1 MAPTPIENPFPGLRS
16 FEPHQADLFFG
27 RDEQIEELADRLQK
41 HRFVAVVGTSG
52 SGKSSLVRA
61 GLIPVLER
69 SHVGFMASRWRI
81 AILRPGGS
89 ATVEL
94 ASALSRSFGDPHE
107 IVLKALRA
115 SSAGLA
121 KYARQRLDEG
131 ESLLLLVDQFEEL
144 FRYRSH
150 ANAEHRAEGSA
161 AFVKLLLAASGHND
175 HPLPGLDDVPVYVVI
190 TLRSDFLGRCSQFR
204 GLPEVLNDSQYL
216 VPRMTREEQREAI
229 EGPVGM
235 ASGRISAPLVQRLLN
250 EVGDNPDQLPVLQ
263 HVLMRTWEHSREA
276 RSRGSAIEIQD
287 YEAVGGMS
295 EALNRDADHALAAL
309 HDNEETKTIARRLFQ
324 RLVEPGAQDE
334 ETRHP
339 TPLSEIVAVMGG
351 HEANVRQVI
360 EVFRGRGFITISGDE
375 DPIVD
380 ISHESLIRNWKQL
393 GEWVLQESR
402 SAAIYRR
409 LADTAE
415 LYGKGEAGLLRDPQ
429 LQLALNWREETH
441 PNEAWAQRYHPGFT
455 EAMSFLDESRNA
467 HQNEIKRTERQRE
480 RELRRARLTAL
491 VFGGLFLVAA
501 VAFVAALAARRDAI
515 IQRARSNRLLYDA
528 NIYSAQGAAG
538 AGQFLRTQSLLA
550 QLLDPGLKELRGFEW
565 FYLWRVVQNEPT
577 LTGHSASVSAIAY
590 SPDGK
595 TLATGSLDNTVKLW
609 DTSSCVAT
617 LEGHSGSVSAVAFSP
632 DGKTLATS
640 SSDTTV
646 KLWDTA
652 SHELVETLTGHK
664 KPVKVVAFSPDG
676 KTLATGSDDQT
687 VKLWDSASRKEFAT
701 LPGHSK
707 SVSWLAFSPDGKT
720 LATVS
725 EDSTVKL
732 WDIAS
737 RRELAT
743 LTGHSGPVWAVAFS
757 PDGRTLATSGDDGA
771 VKLWN
776 TASRKELETL
786 KAHQSAIY
794 VVAFSPDGTKLAT
807 GSLDDTSNIKLWDAA
822 SRRELATL
830 TQSGSVLALAFSPN
844 SQTLATVSSDNTVKL
859 WDTSSHLS
867 LTSDSGP
874 VVTVAFSPDGQTLA
888 TGEDETVRLW
898 DIASRKQLFTR
909 TANSGQVRAVA
920 FSPDGKTLA
929 TSNDDGIVK
938 LWDAVSGEDL
948 ATLKAHAGAV
958 SVVAFSPD
966 GKILA
971 TCSLDSAMNL
981 KLWDTASREEMATL
995 TGHLD
1000 SVRAMAFSP
1009 DGKTLVTGSND
1020 KTVKLWDT
1028 ASRKELA
1035 TFTGHSNPVSAVA
1048 FSPDGATLATGSL
1061 DTTVKLWDTASRK
1074 ELATLTGHSGS
1085 VLTIAFSPD
1094 GKTLASGSGDKTVK
1108 LWDMDI
1114 ASRKELATL
1123 SGHSDSVW
1131 AVAFSPDG
1139 KTLATASLDT
1149 TVKLWFAATENEV
1162 ATRRN
1167 RPSN

>member
-1 MAPTPIENPFPGLRS
+1 MAPTRIENPFPGLRS

-69 SHVGFMASRWRI
+69 SHVGFLASRWRI

-144 FRYRSH
+144 FRYRGQV
-150 ANAEHRAEGSA
+150 NAEDRAEGSA

-235 ASGRISAPLVQRLLN
+235 ASGRIAAPLVQRLLN

-263 HVLMRTWEHSREA
+263 HVLMRTWEHSSETRA
-276 RSRGSAIEIQD
+276 QGSALEIQD

-309 HDNEETKTIARRLFQ
+309 QDDEETKTIARRLFQ

-351 HEANVRQVI
+351 HEANVRRVI
-360 EVFRGRGFITISGDE
+360 DVFRARGFITISGDE

-402 SAAIYRR
+402 SSAIYRR

-415 LYGKGEAGLLRDPQ
+415 LYEKGEAGLLRDPQ

-441 PNEAWAQRYHPGFT
+441 PNEAWARRYHPGFA
-455 EAMSFLDESRNA
+455 EAIAFLDESRNA
-467 HQNEIKRTERQRE
+467 HENEIERTERQRE

-491 VFGGLFLVAA
+491 VFGGLFLVAV

-515 IQRARSNRLLYDA
+515 IQRVKSNRMLYDA
-528 NIYSAQGAAG
+528 NIYSAQRAAG
-538 AGQFLRTQSLLA
+538 EGKFLRTQNLVA

-577 LTGHSASVSAIAY
+577 LTGHSASVSA
-590 SPDGK
+590 
-595 TLATGSLDNTVKLW
+595 
-609 DTSSCVAT
+609 
-617 LEGHSGSVSAVAFSP
+617 
-632 DGKTLATS
+632 
-640 SSDTTV
+640 
-646 KLWDTA
+646 
-652 SHELVETLTGHK
+652 
-664 KPVKVVAFSPDG
+664 VAFSPDG
-676 KTLATGSDDQT
+676 KTLATGSFDNT
-687 VKLWDSASRKEFAT
+687 VKLWDTSSCIATLEGHLASVSAVAFSPDGRTLATSSLDSTVKLWDIGSGKELETLGQPQPVRVVAFSPDGKTFATGGDDHTVKLWDTASRKEFAT

-720 LATVS
+720 LATAS
-725 EDSTVKL
+725 EDTTVKL

-737 RRELAT
+737 GKELAT

-757 PDGRTLATSGDDGA
+757 PDGQTLATGIDDGT
-771 VKLWN
+771 VKLWD
-776 TASRKELETL
+776 TASRSELATL
-786 KAHQSAIY
+786 KAHASPIY
-794 VVAFSPDGTKLAT
+794 VVAFSPDGKKFAT
-807 GSLDDTSNIKLWDAA
+807 GSLDNTLNIKLWDSA
-822 SRRELATL
+822 SRSELATL
-830 TQSGSVLALAFSPN
+830 TQSGSVMALAFSPN
-844 SQTLATVSSDNTVKL
+844 GETLATVSTDNTVKL

-867 LTSDSGP
+867 LKSSSSP

-888 TGEDETVRLW
+888 TGSEDETVRLW
-898 DIASRKQLFTR
+898 DIASRKQLFTSS
-909 TANSGQVRAVA
+909 AHLGPVRAVA
-920 FSPDGKTLA
+920 FSPDGRILA
-929 TSNDDGIVK
+929 SGNDDGTVK
-938 LWDAVSGEDL
+938 LWDAVSGEEL
-948 ATLKAHAGAV
+948 ATVKAHEGAV

-966 GKILA
+966 GKTLA
-971 TCSLDSAMNL
+971 TASLDKRLNL
-981 KLWDTASREEMATL
+981 KLWDTASREELATL
-995 TGHLD
+995 TGHSD
-1000 SVRAMAFSP
+1000 SVRAVAFSP
-1009 DGKTLVTGSND
+1009 DGKILATGSND
-1020 KTVKLWDT
+1020 HTVMLWDT
-1028 ASRKELA
+1028 ASRNELS
-1035 TFTGHSNPVSAVA
+1035 TLTGHSKPVSAVA
-1048 FSPDGATLATGSL
+1048 FSPDGNTLATGSL

-1085 VLTIAFSPD
+1085 VLSVAFCPD
-1094 GKTLASGSGDKTVK
+1094 GKTLASGSGDNSVK
-1108 LWDMDI
+1108 LWDMAI

-1123 SGHSDSVW
+1123 SGHQEAVW

-1139 KTLATASLDT
+1139 KTLATASLDAA
-1149 TVKLWFAATENEV
+1149 VKLWIAATEN
-1162 ATRRN
+1162 
-1167 RPSN
+1167 